1 MAHGAGSGL
10 IRSETPAMPL
20 RVLID
25 ARHIQDF
32 GFGTYIRNLVRALSG
47 LGSPHRFILVC
58 SRRDQQEFE
67 GLASNFQCL
76 PYERTD
82 ADSFDQIAF
91 PAFVR
96 GLRADLI
103 HVPLNVVPLLL
114 PRPYIVTVHDISPLF
129 FEVPDDWRFEL
140 SRMLMRRGL
149 MRASRVIAVSES
161 TRQDVE
167 QMLGIPATKITRIY
181 GASDPRYARLDAG
194 TAMVQPEE
202 ERSLVLE
209 RYQINYPFL
218 LYAGSVKPQKNV
230 ARLVEAFALLRGE
243 LESHPI
249 YKNLRLIIIG
259 DQISKYPAL
268 RQAVLHS
275 RVESSVRFLGFV
287 PFDTLRVL
295 YSSAAAFVFPSLY
308 EGFGL
313 PPLEAMASGTPVVCS
328 NVTSLP
334 EVVGDAAYAVSPDNV
349 FEIARGI
356 KEVLLDE
363 GLRERLI
370 ARGLQQCRRFNWED
384 TARQVLAT
392 YENVGLGKKR
402 PV

>member
-1 MAHGAGSGL
+1 
-10 IRSETPAMPL
+10 MPL
-20 RVLID
+20 RILID

-47 LGSPHRFILVC
+47 LNSPHRFILVC
-58 SRRDQQEFE
+58 GRRDQQEFE
-67 GLASNFQCL
+67 GLAENFQFL

-82 ADSFDQIAF
+82 SELFDQIAF
-91 PAFVR
+91 PAFAR
-96 GLRADLI
+96 GVRADLI
-103 HVPLNVVPLLL
+103 HVPLNIVPQLL
-114 PRPYIVTVHDISPLF
+114 PRPYVVTVHDISPLF
-129 FEVPDDWRFEL
+129 FEVPDNWRFEL
-140 SRMLMRRGL
+140 SRALMRRGL
-149 MRASRVIAVSES
+149 MRAARVIAVSES

-167 QMLGIPATKITRIY
+167 QMLGIPSSRITRIY
-181 GASDPRYARLDAG
+181 SAADPRYARAG
-194 TAMVQPEE
+194 TASSPAQS
-202 ERSLVLE
+202 ERERLLVLE
-209 RYQINYPFL
+209 RYQVNYPFL

-243 LESHPI
+243 LEAHPV

-259 DQISKYPAL
+259 DQISNYPAL

-287 PFDTLRVL
+287 PFDTLRVF
-295 YSSAAAFVFPSLY
+295 YASAAAFVFPSLY

-313 PPLEAMASGTPVVCS
+313 PPLEAMASGTPVVAS

-334 EVVGDAAYAVSPDNV
+334 EVVGDAAYPVSPDNV
-349 FEIARGI
+349 FEIARGMR
-356 KEVLLDE
+356 EVLLDE

-370 ARGLQQCRRFNWED
+370 ARGFQQHNRFNWEE

-392 YENVGLGKKR
+392 YENAGLGR
-402 PV
+402 

>member
-1 MAHGAGSGL
+1 
-10 IRSETPAMPL
+10 MPL
-20 RVLID
+20 RILID

-32 GFGTYIRNLVRALSG
+32 GFGTYIRNLVRALSK
-47 LGSPHRFILVC
+47 LDSPHRFILVC

-67 GLASNFQCL
+67 GLADNFQSL

-82 ADSFDQIAF
+82 SDPFDELAF
-91 PAFVR
+91 PAFAR
-96 GLRADLI
+96 GVRADLI
-103 HVPLNVVPLLL
+103 HIPLHVVPLFL
-114 PRPYIVTVHDISPLF
+114 PRPYVVTVHDLSSLF
-129 FEVPDDWRFEL
+129 FDVPDNWRFEL
-140 SRMLMRRGL
+140 SRTLMRRGL

-167 QMLGIPATKITRIY
+167 QMLGIPASKITRIY
-181 GASDPRYARLDAG
+181 GAADPRYTRLDGDARIH
-194 TAMVQPEE
+194 ASAEAEQ
-202 ERSLVLE
+202 ERRLTLE

-243 LESHPI
+243 LEDHPV
-249 YKNLRLIIIG
+249 YRNLRLIIIG
-259 DQISKYPAL
+259 DQISKHPNL

-287 PFDTLRVL
+287 PFDTLRVF

-313 PPLEAMASGTPVVCS
+313 PPLEAMASGTPVVSS

-334 EVVGDAAYAVSPDNV
+334 EVVGEAAYFVSPDNV

-370 ARGLQQCRRFNWED
+370 TRGLLQSRRFNWED

-392 YENVGLGKKR
+392 YENVALGSEK

>member
-1 MAHGAGSGL
+1 
-10 IRSETPAMPL
+10 MPM
-20 RVLID
+20 RILID

-47 LGSPHRFILVC
+47 LNSPHRFILVC
-58 SRRDQQEFE
+58 SRKDQQEFE
-67 GLASNFQCL
+67 GLAGNFQVL

-82 ADSFDQIAF
+82 ADSFDQLAF
-91 PAFVR
+91 PAFAR
-96 GLRADLI
+96 GVRADLI

-114 PRPYIVTVHDISPLF
+114 PKPYVVTVHDISPLF
-129 FEVPDDWRFEL
+129 FEVPDNWRYEL
-140 SRMLMRRGL
+140 NRALMRRGL

-167 QMLGIPATKITRIY
+167 QVLGIPSSKLTRIY
-181 GASDPRYARLDAG
+181 GAADPRYVRQDSGLPL
-194 TAMVQPEE
+194 VQSEKDS
-202 ERSLVLE
+202 SLVIE

-243 LESHPI
+243 LDTHPV
-249 YKNLRLIIIG
+249 YRNLRLIIIG
-259 DQISKYPAL
+259 DQISNYPAL
-268 RQAVLHS
+268 RQAVLYS

-287 PFDTLRVL
+287 PVDALRVF
-295 YSSAAAFVFPSLY
+295 YSTAAAFVFPSLY

-334 EVVGDAAYAVSPDNV
+334 EVVGDAAYPVSPDNV

-370 ARGLQQCRRFNWED
+370 SRGYQQCRRFSWHD
-384 TARQVLAT
+384 TASQVMAT
-392 YENVGLGKKR
+392 YESILLDKKN
-402 PV
+402 PD